1 MPRFLTC
8 GVSLC
13 PLHGML
19 IHSTVAVDDFVV
31 FWPVPVLVFNNFLSK
46 RERNNMEISRNEPVP
61 GMQKLLDNPFALLA
75 LGVGMPTVLYLFWG
89 LIELINIPV
98 AK

>member
-1 MPRFLTC
+1 
-8 GVSLC
+8 
-13 PLHGML
+13 
-19 IHSTVAVDDFVV
+19 
-31 FWPVPVLVFNNFLSK
+31 
-46 RERNNMEISRNEPVP
+46 MEMSPNEPVP

-89 LIELINIPV
+89 LIELINIPM